1 MRTVARCFLLF
12 GLVAALPR
20 AAAAQ
25 AILAGEVKDTTGAV
39 LPGVTVEAASPA
51 LTEKARTAVT
61 DGGGRYRI
69 ESLPPGSYTVT
80 FSLSG
85 FAPLKREGL
94 MVSGSGVTTV
104 DVALTVGGLA
114 QAVTVTARRRDELS
128 LDVPVAVNTFTADVI
143 EAAGI
148 DRPQDFIALTPNMS
162 LVQTQNQGT
171 SFVTVRGISQA
182 RNSEPSVAVLIDGV
196 QMANPSQ
203 FNQELFDIDTIQ
215 VLKGPQGA
223 LYGRNAIGGA
233 IIINTKKPSDVLAGN
248 VSLGS
253 DSGPGITVRG
263 GVSGPISDKLKY
275 IASGS
280 FLDTKG
286 YIRNVFLN
294 EDADPFKDVSG
305 RLRLLWE
312 PSKELSADV
321 RVYASGVRTQALYFN
336 ITESVNDTSL
346 PVRVNNAGVNERNLF
361 GTSLKLDYVKPLG
374 TLTSITAYDR
384 FNEILTGDQFDFLPI
399 PESVLYKFFGSDQAQ
414 HQFLEVNAVSEALQ
428 FASPATKRVRWIVG
442 AYMIGTD
449 RFISTGNVFDL
460 GTGEVPEVRRD
471 PLPLFNPQFT
481 FLADSQDNFAWAAFG
496 NVDVNLTDKLELST
510 SLRYDRDHRKNTTE
524 TPAEFIPA
532 PLVGTAFPG
541 QVREHTWDDWQPKVT
556 LRHKPTRDSTLY
568 VGYSRGF
575 RSGGFN
581 QTGVG
586 AAGIAGVN
594 DLFDAETAD
603 TYEGGVKAEFLN
615 QRVGTNF
622 SIFHTRAKGSYF
634 FVFDPNTS
642 TQNLGNLDRVNY
654 TGAEVEVQGRILE
667 GFDGYIGL
675 GFTDSDIKES
685 RRAASDVGNE
695 APLVS
700 RYTTNVGLQYRHS
713 LRNELSAF
721 VRSDIEVIGPT
732 WFYPDNFTER
742 DPVTLLNLRLGVEGK
757 SWSATVWAKNLTDT
771 TYNAE
776 WSPGPMFFPNPGYTN
791 NFVFKA
797 LPRRW
802 GVDLNYRF

>member
-1 MRTVARCFLLF
+1 MRTFARCFLLF
-12 GLVAALPR
+12 GLVALVPR
-20 AAAAQ
+20 VAVAQ
-25 AILAGEVKDTTGAV
+25 ATLAGEVKDTTGAV
-39 LPGVTVEAASPA
+39 LPGVTVEATSPA
-51 LTEKARTAVT
+51 LSEKIRTAIT
-61 DGGGRYRI
+61 DGSGRYRL

-80 FSLSG
+80 FSLTG
-85 FAPLKREGL
+85 FVPLKREAII
-94 MVSGSGVTTV
+94 VSGSGVITV
-104 DVALTVGGLA
+104 DVALTVA
-114 QAVTVTARRRDELS
+114 AAETITVTPRRRDEPL
-128 LDVPVAVNTFTADVI
+128 LDVPGAINAFTAADI
-143 EAAGI
+143 KAAGI
-148 DRPQDFIALTPNMS
+148 ERPQDFVALTPNMS

-203 FNQELFDIDTIQ
+203 FNQELFDIDTIE
-215 VLKGPQGA
+215 VVKGPQGA
-223 LYGRNAIGGA
+223 IFGRNAIGGA
-233 IIINTKKPSDVLAGN
+233 IIINTRRPSDVFEGN
-248 VSLGS
+248 VTLGS

-263 GVSGPISDKLKY
+263 GVSGPISNTLKY

-286 YIRNVFLN
+286 YIRNVFLD
-294 EDADPFKDVSG
+294 EDADPFRDLSG
-305 RLRLLWE
+305 RVRFVWE
-312 PSKELSADV
+312 PSNELSADV
-321 RVYASGVRTQALYFN
+321 RVYASRVDTQALYFN

-346 PVRVNNAGVNERNLF
+346 PVRVNNAGVNERNMF
-361 GTSLKLDYVKPLG
+361 GTSLKLDYLKPQG

-384 FNEILTGDQFDFLPI
+384 FNELLTGDQFNFLPI
-399 PESVLYKFFGSDQAQ
+399 PESVLFNFFGADQAQ
-414 HQFLEVNAVSEALQ
+414 HQFLSVNAVSEALH
-428 FASPATKRVRWIVG
+428 FASPATKRARWIVG
-442 AYMIGTD
+442 GYLIATD

-460 GTGEVPEVRRD
+460 GTGEVPEVKRE

-481 FLADSQDNFAWAAFG
+481 FLADSQDNFAWAVFG
-496 NVDVNLTDKLELST
+496 NIDVNLTDTLELST
-510 SLRYDRDHRKNTTE
+510 SLRYDRDHRENTTE

-532 PLVGTAFPG
+532 PLVGIAFPG
-541 QVREHTWDDWQPKVT
+541 QVRTHTWDDWQPKVT
-556 LRHKPTRDSTLY
+556 LRHKPTPDSTLY

-586 AAGIAGVN
+586 AAGIAGIN

-603 TYEGGVKAEFLN
+603 TYEAGAKADFLN
-615 QRVGTNF
+615 RRVGANV
-622 SIFHTRAKGSYF
+622 SVYHTQAKGSYF

-642 TQNLGNLDRVNY
+642 TQNLGNLDRVDY
-654 TGAEVEVQGRILE
+654 TGAEFEVRGRILD
-667 GFDGYIGL
+667 GFDGYVGL
-675 GFTDSDIKES
+675 GFTDSEIKES

-700 RYTTNVGLQYRHS
+700 RYTTNVGLQYRHV
-713 LRNELSAF
+713 LRSALSAF
-721 VRSDIEVIGPT
+721 VRSDVQVTGPT

-742 DPVTLLNLRLGVEGK
+742 DPVTLLNVRLGVDAK
-757 SWSATVWAKNLTDT
+757 SWSATVWAKNLTDE